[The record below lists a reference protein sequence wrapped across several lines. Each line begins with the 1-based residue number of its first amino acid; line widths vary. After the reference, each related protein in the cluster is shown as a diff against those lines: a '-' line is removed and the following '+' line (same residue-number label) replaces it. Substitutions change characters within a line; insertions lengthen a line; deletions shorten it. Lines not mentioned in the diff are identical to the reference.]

1 MIIKSKFKNYRVE
14 FRSKIN
20 LNFFKLHK
28 DNIYIID
35 KEVYKKFSLK
45 KFKIKRKILINASEK
60 KKEFLN
66 LYQVI
71 DILFKLKIKR
81 NDIVISI
88 GGGTVQDI
96 SSFI

>member
-20 LNFFKLHK
+20 SNFFKLHR

-35 KEVYKKFSLK
+35 KAVYKNFSIK

-60 KKEFLN
+60 KKKN
-66 LYQVI
+66 
-71 DILFKLKIKR
+71 
-81 NDIVISI
+81 S
-88 GGGTVQDI
+88 
-96 SSFI
+96 